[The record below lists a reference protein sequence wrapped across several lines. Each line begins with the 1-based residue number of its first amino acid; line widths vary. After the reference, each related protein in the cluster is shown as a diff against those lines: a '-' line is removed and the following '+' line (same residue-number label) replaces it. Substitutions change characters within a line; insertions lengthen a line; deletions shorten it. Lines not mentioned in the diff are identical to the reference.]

1 MSDIVSVEFSSRLQR
16 DLAALIA
23 KGGMHRQQ
31 AKLASKV
38 AAGVIDDHARS
49 AYRSFP
55 YMWGSTARALNGYTD
70 KKGGY
75 HAPRERF
82 RVWASRKASLKFQVR
97 KSGQTDFWHRSM
109 VKYQNNGKGNPSTLS
124 HLIEFG
130 SFNHQTRRFN
140 RANKIRKASF
150 RARKRQAMVALEK
163 GLALAVQNATAGT
176 KMGLVKFRKTVT

>member
-1 MSDIVSVEFSSRLQR
+1 MRSTRSDIVSVEFSSRLQR

-82 RVWASRKASLKFQVR
+82 RVWASRKASLKFRGERAARLISGTVR
-97 KSGQTDFWHRSM
+97 WSSIRTTERA
-109 VKYQNNGKGNPSTLS
+109 
-124 HLIEFG
+124 I
-130 SFNHQTRRFN
+130 RRPFP
-140 RANKIRKASF
+140 
-150 RARKRQAMVALEK
+150 
-163 GLALAVQNATAGT
+163 T
-176 KMGLVKFRKTVT
+176 